1 MKTQTTQPVR
11 PLCLRIKEAK
21 NEICA
26 SITHSAQKHNLS
38 YSILELIVSDA
49 LYQIQLGARDEAE
62 EATTVHNRQLAE
74 LQKNSEQEVKT
85 NG

>member
-1 MKTQTTQPVR
+1 MEIHDTQPVR
-11 PLCLRIKEAK
+11 PLCLRIKDAK

-26 SITHSAQKHNLS
+26 SITQSAQKHNLS

-49 LYQIQLGARDEAE
+49 LYQIQLGAKE
-62 EATTVHNRQLAE
+62 EIEQANSVYNQQLAV
-74 LQKNSEQEVKT
+74 LQKNSKQEVKT

>member
-1 MKTQTTQPVR
+1 MEIHDTQPVR
-11 PLCLRIKEAK
+11 PLCLSIKDAK

-26 SITHSAQKHNLS
+26 SITQSAQKHNLS

-49 LYQIQLGARDEAE
+49 LYQIQLGAKE
-62 EATTVHNRQLAE
+62 EIEQANSVYNQQLAV
-74 LQKNSEQEVKT
+74 LQKNSKQEVKT